1 MIKNH
6 VSKAIE
12 IGPQVLFLAYG
23 LNDIKAASGD
33 AGIFISAYRH
43 VIDELKEK
51 LPDTKIY
58 VNSILPVT
66 QEVVDENELYG
77 NISKY
82 NKKLMELCEEEGV
95 TFIDNGSLVKD
106 EYYTEDG
113 IHMTSD
119 YYGEWVNHMAEVAEL

>member
-1 MIKNH
+1 M
-6 VSKAIE
+6 
-12 IGPQVLFLAYG
+12 
-23 LNDIKAASGD
+23 
-33 AGIFISAYRH
+33 
-43 VIDELKEK
+43 
-51 LPDTKIY
+51 
-58 VNSILPVT
+58 PVT
-66 QEVVDENELYG
+66 HEVVDENELYW

-119 YYGEWVNHMAEVAEL
+119 YYGEWVNHMAEAAGL